1 MGEDNMRIGVLS
13 GKGGTGK
20 TLVSVNLAYVLDKST
35 YIDCDVEEPN
45 GWLFLKPKTIKE
57 ENVYTSLPSINDNKC
72 IGCKECVDFC
82 KFNAL
87 AYTNK
92 LMVFNELCHGC
103 DGCILLCKQEA
114 LKKEFR
120 QIGRIIYGKSDGVNT
135 RTGILN
141 TGEVSGVPIIN
152 DLLHDLPPNE
162 DIVIDC
168 PPGSSC
174 TVMESIKDLDYCVL
188 VTEPTIFGIHNLEM
202 VYRLVKLFKKPHGVI
217 INKYIDN
224 IELVED
230 FCKKNDISIIGK
242 IPYEQEVA
250 SLNSKGN
257 IVASKKEN
265 FKQLFLELLDTIK
278 KGGE

>member
-1 MGEDNMRIGVLS
+1 MRIGVLS

-20 TLVSVNLAYVLDKST
+20 TLVSVNLAYILNKST

-45 GWLFLKPKTIKE
+45 GWLFLNPKTVKE
-57 ENVYTSLPSINDNKC
+57 ENVYTSLPRINDNKC

-152 DLLHDLPPNE
+152 DLLHDLPSNE

-224 IELVED
+224 IELVEG
-230 FCKKNDISIIGK
+230 FCKKNNISIIGK

-250 SLNSKGN
+250 SLNSKGD

-265 FKQLFLELLDTIK
+265 YKQLFLVLLDAIK
-278 KGGE
+278 KGASE